1 MCLVQHQVTNQ
12 IEHGSVCSSS
22 FLSPQESTK
31 IRGKSL
37 HKLLGFQM
45 LYIVSRSL
53 FKQMVFFFF
62 FSFGNYEKWPSYC
75 KKKKYRSKLFEL
87 VTLFSP
93 WRYFPYNRV
102 SDNIW
107 ETLLVLYD
115 SEWAFFILLTVINR
129 QDLVVCKF
137 WLFICR

>member
-1 MCLVQHQVTNQ
+1 MFMCLVQHQVTNQ

-62 FSFGNYEKWPSYC
+62 LALGITRNDLHTA
-75 KKKKYRSKLFEL
+75 KKK
-87 VTLFSP
+87 
-93 WRYFPYNRV
+93 V
-102 SDNIW
+102 SI
-107 ETLLVLYD
+107 
-115 SEWAFFILLTVINR
+115 
-129 QDLVVCKF
+129 
-137 WLFICR
+137 